1 MIALYL
7 VAKDQTTLETALIDA
22 GVAQYVDQDEAL
34 VLSPVEGYS
43 IDTIGFAEGYVGY
56 MCNLLGEFTEEQ
68 LAILPAIPFPVAP
81 LRIFWGWDNGE
92 APKLD
97 GVIDAIV

>member
-1 MIALYL
+1 MEALYL
-7 VAKDQTTLETALIDA
+7 NTIDKTTLEQSLIDA

-43 IDTIGFAEGYVGY
+43 IDTIGFVEGYVGY
-56 MCNLLGEFTEEQ
+56 MCNLLGEFTDEQ
-68 LAILPAIPFPVAP
+68 LAILPAVPFPVAP

>member
-7 VAKDQTTLETALIDA
+7 VAEDQTTLETALIDA

-43 IDTIGFAEGYVGY
+43 IDEIGFVEGYVGY
-56 MCNLLGEFTEEQ
+56 MCNLLGEFTDEQ
-68 LAILPAIPFPVAP
+68 KALLPIIPVP
-81 LRIFWGWDNGE
+81 LSPIRIFGGWWVN
-92 APKLD
+92 PSLV